1 MIYIGIGKVG
11 HRHKLIR
18 VVTGG
23 SVHIGSAVV
32 ADKAAVIGRSPL
44 GCALVAEVAEIIV
57 IACFVIA
64 CFNGLA
70 VVVCLCFYV
79 CAVIADVECG

>member
-11 HRHKLIR
+11 HRHKLIF
-18 VVTGG
+18 VVAGG

-32 ADKAAVIGRSPL
+32 ADKAAVTGLRPL

-57 IACFVIA
+57 ILSLVIA
-64 CFNGLA
+64 CFNGFA